1 MLNQRHTIATN
12 RGTLTGLISPNG
24 SCEFLG
30 IPFATAQRLDNPVDI
45 SSWDENY
52 EATAYGPICPQTPGM
67 LEMALN
73 MDASQMNE
81 ECLNLNVF
89 TPRTPTDG
97 MSLPVLVWIHGG
109 AYTNGAGSVGW
120 YHGASLAS
128 QETIVVTIN
137 YRLGALGFLGDG
149 NYGILDMLSALR
161 WVQRNISAFGGNEKN
176 VTIFGESAGG
186 SAVISLLA
194 SPEIDGLAH
203 KAWAMSP
210 SIGQLRDT
218 SRALELQRQFVEL
231 AGLTTL
237 GDVNALSVD
246 DILATQQKQLA
257 SQTKEF
263 DFFSPTAG
271 GPSLSNDILGTAAC
285 SPIPLVVGTNRD
297 ENKLWSAFDQSLAD
311 ADMSRWAEFTNKT
324 FGHRAEEAREA
335 YQALRPGDL
344 AKDLMSAV
352 STDTGFRQPAQR
364 LCEGRVANHSPT
376 WMYWFTWPSPAFGGA
391 VGCCHAL
398 DIPFAFDNLYAQ
410 GVSMLTGDGIERVAI
425 ADRFASEIVTFA
437 THGHPSWSQFNTDDR
452 PTLVINA
459 DTQLTHDPE
468 SEIRVLY
475 SSVTKETF
483 PELTVLP

>member
-1 MLNQRHTIATN
+1 MQNQLHTIATH
-12 RGTLTGLISPNG
+12 RGTLTGLISANG

-30 IPFATAQRLDNPVDI
+30 IPFATAQRLKNPVDI
-45 SSWDENY
+45 SSWENNY

-67 LEMALN
+67 LEMALK
-73 MDASQMNE
+73 MDASHMKE

-109 AYTNGAGSVGW
+109 AYTNGSGSVAW

-128 QETIVVTIN
+128 RETIVVTIN
-137 YRLGALGFLGDG
+137 YRLGPLGFLGDG

-194 SPEIDGLAH
+194 SPEINGLAH

-210 SIGQLRDT
+210 SIGQLRDQP
-218 SRALELQRQFVEL
+218 RALELQQQFIEL

-237 GDVNALSVD
+237 DEVSAMSVD
-246 DILATQQKQLA
+246 DILSTQQKQMA
-257 SQTKEF
+257 VPTKGL
-263 DFFSPTAG
+263 DFYSPTAG
-271 GPSLSNDILGTAAC
+271 GASLLNDILDTASR
-285 SPIPLVVGTNRD
+285 SPIPLVVGTNKD

-311 ADMSRWAEFTNKT
+311 ADMSRWIKFTNET
-324 FGHRAEEAREA
+324 FGERAQQARDA
-335 YQALRPGDL
+335 YQALRPGDS
-344 AKDLMSAV
+344 ARDLMSAV

-364 LCEGRVANHSPT
+364 LCEGRVALHTPT
-376 WMYWFTWPSPAFGGA
+376 WMYWFTWPTPAFGGA

-398 DIPFAFDNLYAQ
+398 DIPFAFDNLYAE
-410 GVSMLTGDGIERVAI
+410 GVSMLTGDGVERAAI
-425 ADRFASEIVTFA
+425 ADRFASEIAMFA
-437 THGHPSWSQFNTDDR
+437 THGHPSWSQFNADDR
-452 PTLVINA
+452 PTLVIDI
-459 DTQLTHDPE
+459 DTQLAHDPE
-468 SEIRVLY
+468 PEIRVLY
-475 SSVTKETF
+475 S
-483 PELTVLP
+483 